1 MRLIDDWRNVL
12 LRSGSALLAYFS
24 TIFYG
29 VGAALFVYADELGD
43 TWFFTIDV
51 ACFAL
56 AGLCTAL
63 IPLARVIRQKGI
75 TK

>member
-1 MRLIDDWRNVL
+1 MIIIDDWRNVL
-12 LRSGSALLAYFS
+12 RRSASALLAYFS

-63 IPLARVIRQKGI
+63 IPLARIVKQKGI
-75 TK
+75 RK

>member
-1 MRLIDDWRNVL
+1 VIIIDDWRLVL
-12 LRSGSALLAYFS
+12 RRSASALLAYLS

-29 VGAALFVYADELGD
+29 IGAALFVYADELGD
-43 TWFFTIDV
+43 GLFFTLDV

-63 IPLARVIRQKGI
+63 IPLARIIKQQGIRK
-75 TK
+75 